1 MKLLKYSKI
10 QKQNRKKVKVRKG
23 IFPQSKLYY
32 LNKFTTIKKLAIQL
46 KDIIHKSPNNAYS
59 LIVKCAI
66 KLAVSSSCYAGN
78 AYDTDMR
85 YVKGQMTKFSYCVAS
100 KHSKI
105 RQKKL

>member
-1 MKLLKYSKI
+1 M

-32 LNKFTTIKKLAIQL
+32 LNRFTTIKKLAIQL
-46 KDIIHKSPNNAYS
+46 KDIIHQTLNNAFT
-59 LIVKCAI
+59 LTVKYAI

-78 AYDTDMR
+78 ADDTDMR
-85 YVKGQMTKFSYCVAS
+85 HVVGQMTKFSYCIAS

-105 RQKKL
+105 RQKNYKHKNPD